1 MYRERRL
8 LGKRFWELEKS
19 CKRKIYGGLQRNVY
33 ILEQKKSDKK
43 EDVNGNR
50 KLFWKEVRK
59 ANGGK
64 VESSN
69 RIKD

>member
-1 MYRERRL
+1 MGARKKLQKKDLRRFTK
-8 LGKRFWELEKS
+8 KR
-19 CKRKIYGGLQRNVY
+19 VY
-33 ILEQKKSDKK
+33 IGAKKSDKK